1 MPLIMID
8 FESKWDRN
16 QRYLIAK
23 DFDRGVSLGGSVV
36 VEFEMHGC
44 FEKRTYSRYSFL
56 DGQIEVV
63 LDSEENCPYTN
74 LASHCG

>member
-1 MPLIMID
+1 
-8 FESKWDRN
+8 
-16 QRYLIAK
+16 
-23 DFDRGVSLGGSVV
+23 
-36 VEFEMHGC
+36 MHGC

-74 LASHCG
+74 LASHCGRVCIVLRFHGGQRDFGLNIGWEYF